1 MEEDPGIK
9 LHPPINVGA
18 RGAGQ
23 CVTWRKP
30 GSCCAPAHVAN
41 IERRISLNDPPV
53 GVAVCSSF
61 KILVPWIMLQLFSR
75 LCGCQTCLGAFQAP
89 RDIFEITSAS
99 GAAGADE
106 IGRARSLLNNAVSR
120 QPARFVAASLEG
132 AGNAR
137 EKNRKTFFDAR
148 LGARGCG
155 LDPPRARRALQAR
168 HALDAGGDRGGR
180 GGGAGGLCPSH
191 ARRARRSRRLGEAGG
206 RGGRG
211 LYPSHVRTAW
221 QALQLH
227 DPGATPGPGR
237 ARLASSLT
245 HTHTHTHTPEAFNA
259 VQLAELT
266 TGGGEVNM

>member
-1 MEEDPGIK
+1 M
-9 LHPPINVGA
+9 
-18 RGAGQ
+18 
-23 CVTWRKP
+23 
-30 GSCCAPAHVAN
+30 
-41 IERRISLNDPPV
+41 
-53 GVAVCSSF
+53 
-61 KILVPWIMLQLFSR
+61 
-75 LCGCQTCLGAFQAP
+75 GAFQAP

-106 IGRARSLLNNAVSR
+106 IGRAQSLLNNAVSR

-168 HALDAGGDRGGR
+168 HALDARGDRGGA
-180 GGGAGGLCPSH
+180 GGGAAVSVRLTLAGRGAPDALG
-191 ARRARRSRRLGEAGG
+191 RRW

-237 ARLASSLT
+237 ARLAKS
-245 HTHTHTHTPEAFNA
+245 HTRGIQRCPTGRVDDRAGAEFN
-259 VQLAELT
+259 
-266 TGGGEVNM
+266 M